1 MPYTL
6 KHLYHSTH
14 WVPDLE
20 EATDFFR
27 RVFGRESVVLGEYLG
42 SGRRDVPAGFR
53 NDYATFTPIA
63 EVQLE
68 CVDPALMI
76 VDGTQVHASVDE
88 PSLGALAWFVDGIED
103 LWSELRRRN
112 FHGMDQAN
120 RMPQGES
127 PPLDV
132 SSTPIIFTLPE
143 ETGLSYE
150 LCVYMPRRD
159 PRGDPPVPA
168 VSQTDPLGIECCS
181 HHTVLTDR
189 PDRARRFLVDV
200 LGGQVLH
207 ERRNSLL
214 ATQSSYI
221 ALADA
226 VVEVAQPLEEGSP
239 AMHAWERKAPR
250 RHLLLADLEGPGP
263 RPGCPAP
270 GGGGRA
276 GRGRYRHHDRYQPHG
291 RAGNRLGLF
300 DRADPGRSP
309 GGAPVGLRSTR

>member
-168 VSQTDPLGIECCS
+168 VSPTDPLGIECCS

-239 AMHAWERKAPR
+239 AMHAWERNVPHDTYYSLTWKVRDLDRVARRLEAAAVRIEADTDTTIVTNPTDGLGIAWGFSTVLTQGDPR
-250 RHLLLADLEGPGP
+250 AEHP
-263 RPGCPAP
+263 
-270 GGGGRA
+270 
-276 GRGRYRHHDRYQPHG
+276 
-291 RAGNRLGLF
+291 
-300 DRADPGRSP
+300 
-309 GGAPVGLRSTR
+309 

>member
-14 WVPDLE
+14 WVPDLK
-20 EATDFFR
+20 EATDFFG
-27 RVFGRESVVLGEYLG
+27 RVFGRESTVLGEYLG
-42 SGRRDVPAGFR
+42 TRQRDVPAGFR

-68 CVDPALMI
+68 CVDPALLVI
-76 VDGTQVHASVDE
+76 DGTQVHESVRE

-103 LWSELRRRN
+103 LWSEMRRRN
-112 FHGMDQAN
+112 LHGMDQRN
-120 RMPQGES
+120 QMPQGKG

-159 PRGDPPVPA
+159 PRGDPPVPT
-168 VSQTDPLGIECCS
+168 VSPTDPLGIECCS
-181 HHTVLTDR
+181 HHTVLTDK
-189 PDRARRFLVDV
+189 PDRAQRFLVDV
-200 LGGQVLH
+200 LGGRILH
-207 ERRNSLL
+207 QGPNGLL
-214 ATQSSYI
+214 AAQSSYI

-239 AMHAWERKAPR
+239 AMEAWERSAPLDTYYSLTWKVR
-250 RHLLLADLEGPGP
+250 DLDGVAQHLEATAVRIETGTDTTIVTDPADGLGIAWGFSTELTEGDP
-263 RPGCPAP
+263 
-270 GGGGRA
+270 
-276 GRGRYRHHDRYQPHG
+276 
-291 RAGNRLGLF
+291 
-300 DRADPGRSP
+300 RADRF
-309 GGAPVGLRSTR
+309 